1 MENKYR
7 LPKTIIP
14 SYYSITIEP
23 DLENEKFS
31 GSEIIS
37 IEIKDKINTIKLNS
51 IGLKIDTAEIISD
64 ELKSESITEDKEH
77 ETISINFNNHFEP
90 GEYKLKINFHGN
102 LDNSLRGFYLS
113 RYKDENGIDHKIGT
127 TQFESTDAR
136 RAFPC
141 FDEPEFKAIFAIT
154 LKVPKGL
161 FTVSNT

>member
-37 IEIKDKINTIKLNS
+37 IEIKEKINTIKLNS

-64 ELKSESITEDKEH
+64 ELTGLLGSERSD
-77 ETISINFNNHFEP
+77 
-90 GEYKLKINFHGN
+90 
-102 LDNSLRGFYLS
+102 LDLPRGFAQPLS
-113 RYKDENGIDHKIGT
+113 MMMCGLHGAGKT
-127 TQFESTDAR
+127 TS
-136 RAFPC
+136 
-141 FDEPEFKAIFAIT
+141 I
-154 LKVPKGL
+154 KVL
-161 FTVSNT
+161 SY